1 MNQIAINIDDEATV
15 LEIAKQ
21 AVAKHLH
28 VITNG
33 QRSVLSPIV
42 HLVGLFNSAAKA
54 TKPNNSHRCR
64 HEPPKRPATS

>member
-1 MNQIAINIDDEATV
+1 MSDLTITIPDEATV

-42 HLVGLFNSAAKA
+42 PPGWKIQLSCESRKA
-54 TKPNNSHRCR
+54 IQL
-64 HEPPKRPATS
+64 AQVQG

>member
-1 MNQIAINIDDEATV
+1 MNDLTITIPDEATV

-42 HLVGLFNSAAKA
+42 PPGWTIQLSCESRKAKQLAEVAA
-54 TKPNNSHRCR
+54 
-64 HEPPKRPATS
+64 